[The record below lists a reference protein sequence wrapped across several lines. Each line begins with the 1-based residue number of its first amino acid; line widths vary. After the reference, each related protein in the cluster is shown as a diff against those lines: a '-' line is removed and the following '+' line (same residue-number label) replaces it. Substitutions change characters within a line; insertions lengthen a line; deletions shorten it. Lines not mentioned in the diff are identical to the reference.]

1 VPSLAPYQ
9 SPQARWIADA
19 INYTTGFR
27 VRVNPDLEHTCAIDF
42 DTEEIEIQDNLSPVK
57 YHLALSRAALRT
69 QFERAY
75 GREFTPDLDHYS
87 LGGVVLP
94 FPPGG
99 REYPRVGWRLSS

>member
-1 VPSLAPYQ
+1 MHSDTSYESA
-9 SPQARWIADA
+9 QARWIRDA
-19 INYTTGFR
+19 INYTTGFT
-27 VRVNPDLEHTCAIDF
+27 VKVEAELEHTCAIDF
-42 DTEEIEIQDNLSPVK
+42 DAEQIEIQPNLPLVK

-75 GREFTPDLDHYS
+75 GREFSPDLDRYS

-99 REYPRVGWRLSS
+99 RDVGRVRWKLSS